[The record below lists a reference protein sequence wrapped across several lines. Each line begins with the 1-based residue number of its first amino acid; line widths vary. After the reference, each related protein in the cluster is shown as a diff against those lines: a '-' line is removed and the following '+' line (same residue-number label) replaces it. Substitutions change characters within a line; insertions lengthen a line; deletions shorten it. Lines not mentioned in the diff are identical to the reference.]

1 MNDNKLFP
9 FLIIDSNQIATAVS
23 RIQLA
28 SAIASSNS
36 TFTSHNQPAIMC
48 IIFFRSH
55 HDGPREH
62 LIGSHHCAH
71 LDCPGT
77 FEAHHKFLLE
87 EPRLDCVECVALD
100 GDEIDPVVRYYS
112 PIPYCD
118 LECIDGKWVKVVQEA
133 EATGAKKGAEGTGP
147 GTQANAG
154 TDDIGAGGQDEEDE
168 DDEVGSYHSFRS
180 LSDVDSVT
188 SHWRLGPLT
197 KAARRTAAAA
207 QETSPAP
214 FPRETSATEEPY
226 ETRSAHD
233 PHEMSEVG
241 EPYYEN
247 ATNQD
252 PNIPD
257 VSESPFDNSPNTR
270 VHRNLV
276 NQQLAT
282 LTHHMGQ
289 QPRPNGLSRREMM
302 RQQRAARPH
311 RRQNSQPG
319 FGVPRPQQYA
329 LSPPGNQ
336 GPPEEQFY
344 TYTTAPQAGLA
355 PTWGWGPVPQPHL
368 RTMYPPVS
376 LFGSCSNNLC

>member
-1 MNDNKLFP
+1 
-9 FLIIDSNQIATAVS
+9 
-23 RIQLA
+23 
-28 SAIASSNS
+28 
-36 TFTSHNQPAIMC
+36 MC

-118 LECIDGKWVKVVQEA
+118 LECIDGKWVNVVQEA
-133 EATGAKKGAEGTGP
+133 EATGAKKG
-147 GTQANAG
+147 
-154 TDDIGAGGQDEEDE
+154 EDE

-180 LSDVDSVT
+180 LSDVDSIT
-188 SHWRLGPLT
+188 SHWRLDPLT
-197 KAARRTAAAA
+197 KAARQTAAAA
-207 QETSPAP
+207 QETPPAP
-214 FPRETSATEEPY
+214 FPCETSAAEEPF

-329 LSPPGNQ
+329 FSPLGNQ

-344 TYTTAPQAGLA
+344 TYTAAPQAGLA
-355 PTWGWGPVPQPHL
+355 PTWDWGPAPQPHL
-368 RTMYPPVS
+368 RPMYPPVS
-376 LFGSCSNNLC
+376 LFGSCSSHLC